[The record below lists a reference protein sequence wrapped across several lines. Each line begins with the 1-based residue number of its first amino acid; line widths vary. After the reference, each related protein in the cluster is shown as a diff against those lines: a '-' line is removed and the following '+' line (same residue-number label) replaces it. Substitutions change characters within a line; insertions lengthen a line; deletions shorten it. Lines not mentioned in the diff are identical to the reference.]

1 MSKDKWIYQ
10 DRDVETPWAVYV
22 VKEFEKPATLDNSRL
37 DVTIY
42 SESIANSDNMVA
54 FINWHF
60 DSVAGY
66 VNRLR
71 EELLKYGEF
80 TTDDWI
86 HVEIELSKLFF
97 DYKGKAQWQ

>member
-1 MSKDKWIYQ
+1 MIKDKWIYQ

-42 SESIANSDNMVA
+42 SENIENSDNMAA
-54 FINWHF
+54 FVNWHF

-66 VNRLR
+66 VNRLK
-71 EELLKYGEF
+71 EELEKHGEF
-80 TTDDWI
+80 NTDDWI
-86 HVEIELSKLFF
+86 HLEIELSKLFF
-97 DYKGKAQWQ
+97 D